1 MPHQAGKIY
10 VIDDDTASRESV
22 TLAVRPLGLEVPA
35 FDSVEA
41 FLSTYDGQRPA
52 CIVADMRMLGT
63 SGNELLQ
70 ELRQRGLTIPVIVL
84 TAHADTPSI
93 VMAMKNGAFTT
104 LDKPCNNEELWD
116 AVRAALQDDIK
127 RSEED
132 DRRQEARQRLAQL
145 TSGER
150 GVLKRVLAGE
160 GNKAIAYRLDIGLR
174 TVEAR
179 RKALARKL
187 KFESIAELFT
197 LVLLAEPELLPPDS
211 KE

>member
-1 MPHQAGKIY
+1 MPHKAGKIY
-10 VIDDDTASRESV
+10 VIDDDAASRESV

-63 SGNELLQ
+63 SGTELLQ
-70 ELRQRGLTIPVIVL
+70 DLTQRGLTIPVIVL

-104 LDKPCNNEELWD
+104 LDKPCNNEELWN

-132 DRRQEARQRLAQL
+132 NRRQEARQRLAQL

-150 GVLKRVLAGE
+150 GVLQRVLAGE
-160 GNKAIAYRLDIGLR
+160 GNKAIAYCLDIGLR

-179 RKALARKL
+179 RKALSRKL